1 MLSKVWRRLCDFTA
15 GKTRPCDAGNAMT
28 RAFDIGRSAPMSDA
42 DAPSVAGNILR
53 LLCEIS
59 AGPSTPTTKL
69 LGPDPARNPASKRE
83 KPRPWQVRGS
93 RAEALPR
100 FWLIVML
107 HR

>member
-1 MLSKVWRRLCDFTA
+1 MLSKVWRRLCDLTA

-59 AGPSTPTTKL
+59 AGPSHSNDQAARP
-69 LGPDPARNPASKRE
+69 GPGEKSGVQKRE
-83 KPRPWQVRGS
+83 APAVAGPGLSCRGVTTILAD
-93 RAEALPR
+93 RDVAP
-100 FWLIVML
+100 
-107 HR
+107 